1 MYSTRAF
8 AELTGVTV
16 KALRQAPETRD
27 AWSRRAVWPDGL
39 RRYAASC
46 YEMEPDAW
54 ERVVGFIDS
63 HGTR

>member
-27 AWSRRAVWPDGL
+27 AWSRRARLAGRSAAI
-39 RRYAASC
+39 RR
-46 YEMEPDAW
+46 
-54 ERVVGFIDS
+54 VLL
-63 HGTR
+63 